1 MQNYQNHR
9 RINVLH
15 HLILAPLLVFHLIY
29 TIVRLF
35 QEPGLDRAE
44 SVLPALVLLAILIV
58 ARLYALKLQDRLIRL
73 EEQVRYARILPKDLA
88 FQAENLPLNQILAL
102 RFAADAELPALI
114 TRALRGETQKPDEIK
129 RSVINWRADE
139 LRV

>member
-9 RINVLH
+9 RINVFH
-15 HLILAPLLVFHLIY
+15 HLILAPLLILHLIY
-29 TIVRLF
+29 TIVRFF

-44 SVLPALVLLAILIV
+44 SVLVALVLIGILVV

-73 EEQVRYARILPKDLA
+73 EEQVRYARVLPEDLA
-88 FQAENLPLNQILAL
+88 FQAENMPLNQILAL
-102 RFAADAELPALI
+102 RFASDAELPALV
-114 TRALRGETQKPDEIK
+114 TGVLSGKTQKPDEIK
-129 RSVINWRADE
+129 RSVNNWRADE